1 MKGKITHINPEGL
14 IKNPAFSQAV
24 ISEGNG
30 KTIYVGGQNAIDEKG
45 NIIGKGNTGLQTEQV
60 MHNVQI
66 ALAAAGAT
74 FSDVI
79 KMNIYILQGQSA
91 NDAFAAAQPFM
102 KECPKPP
109 VITGIYVAG
118 LANPEYLIEVEAIAF
133 KTTE

>member
-1 MKGKITHINPEGL
+1 MKAKITHINPDGL

-24 ISEGNG
+24 ITEGNG

-45 NIIGKGNTGLQTEQV
+45 KVVGKNDTRLQTEQV
-60 MHNVQI
+60 MRNVQT
-66 ALAAAGAT
+66 ALTAAGAT

-91 NDAFAAAQPFM
+91 NEAFGAAQPFM

-109 VITGIYVAG
+109 VITGIYVSG
-118 LANPEYLIEVEAIAF
+118 LASPEYLIEVEAVAF
-133 KTTE
+133 KATE